1 MEDPQNNDKTSTLR
15 IVITVMIVVAIVIY
29 AKFFWK

>member
-1 MEDPQNNDKTSTLR
+1 MEDPENRDKTSTLR
-15 IVITVMIVVAIVIY
+15 MVITILIVAGLVIY

>member
-1 MEDPQNNDKTSTLR
+1 MENPQNNDKTSTLR
-15 IVITVMIVVAIVIY
+15 IIITVLIVVAMVIY

>member
-15 IVITVMIVVAIVIY
+15 IVITVLIVVAMVIY

>member
-15 IVITVMIVVAIVIY
+15 IVITILIVVAMVIY

>member
-1 MEDPQNNDKTSTLR
+1 MENPENRDKTSTLR
-15 IVITVMIVVAIVIY
+15 MVITTLIVVALVIY